1 MQHCAAGEKIAV
13 ANIRGAEMIV
23 VTGATG
29 HLGRLVVENLL
40 DRGVPA
46 GEIVAGARTPE
57 KAADLAARGVQVRE
71 ADYERPETLTSALAG
86 ADSVLL
92 VSGAPGNRVAD
103 HQAVIDAAKAAGVR
117 LFAYTSIL
125 NADTTAMALADDHK
139 ATEANIKAAGLP
151 YVFLRNSWYHENYAG
166 QLDQTLQNGAILGA
180 AGEGRIAGASR
191 ADYAAAAGAVLTSD
205 GPVNVAYELAG
216 DAPYTLAELAA
227 VITEKSGTPVVYRDL
242 PVDELESTLAGFGMP
257 APVAKLFADVD
268 ANIARGA
275 LVNDSG
281 DLSRLIGRPTTPLA
295 DTIADALKA

>member
-1 MQHCAAGEKIAV
+1 
-13 ANIRGAEMIV
+13 MIV

-46 GEIVAGARTPE
+46 GEIVAAARTPE

-71 ADYERPETLTSALAG
+71 ADYTRPETLVSALAG
-86 ADSVLL
+86 AEKVLL
-92 VSGAPGNRVAD
+92 VSGEPGNRVAD
-103 HQAVIDAAKAAGVR
+103 HQAVIDAAKAAGVS

-151 YVFLRNSWYHENYAG
+151 YAFLRNSWYHENYAG
-166 QLDQTLQNGAILGA
+166 QLAQTLQNGAILGA
-180 AGEGRIAGASR
+180 AGEGRIAGAAR

-216 DAPYTLAELAA
+216 DAPYTLGELAA
-227 VITEKSGTPVVYRDL
+227 VITELSGTPVAYRDL
-242 PVDELESTLAGFGMP
+242 PADELAKTLAGFGLP
-257 APVAKLFADVD
+257 VPVAQLFADVD
-268 ANIARGA
+268 ANIAKGA

-281 DLSRLIGRPTTPLA
+281 DLTRLIGRPTTPVA
-295 DTIADALKA
+295 DTIAAALKG

>member
-1 MQHCAAGEKIAV
+1 
-13 ANIRGAEMIV
+13 MIV

-46 GEIVAGARTPE
+46 GEIVAAARTPE

-71 ADYERPETLTSALAG
+71 ADYERPETLASALAG
-86 ADSVLL
+86 AEKVLL
-92 VSGAPGNRVAD
+92 ISGAPGNRVAD
-103 HQAVIDAAKAAGVR
+103 HQAVIDAAKAEGVR

-125 NADTTAMALADDHK
+125 NADTTAMQLADDHK

-151 YVFLRNSWYHENYAG
+151 YAFLRNSWYHENYTG
-166 QLDQTLQNGAILGA
+166 QLPQTLQNGAILGA
-180 AGEGRIAGASR
+180 AGEGRIAGAAR

-216 DAPYTLAELAA
+216 DAPYTLTELAA
-227 VITEKSGTPVVYRDL
+227 VVTELSGTPVVYRDL
-242 PVDELESTLAGFGMP
+242 PAEEFESTLAGFGLP
-257 APVAKLFADVD
+257 APAAKLFADVD

-281 DLSRLIGRPTTPLA
+281 DLSRLIGRPTTPVA
-295 DTIADALKA
+295 DTVAAALKS